1 MKWLEKFAIEVRD
14 ISDQEIQFLHKY
26 AYVIDS
32 RESRDALILVLE
44 KEMERRKNK
53 PTSYTEELKTE
64 SEET

>member
-14 ISDQEIQFLHKY
+14 ISDQEIQLLHKY

-44 KEMERRKNK
+44 KEIERRKNK

-64 SEET
+64 SEE